1 MNTEWRIQHEKHN
14 LITLHS
20 VRSAERSSM
29 AEAFTLNRRIGS
41 TNYTVNVNFS
51 GNESVEDRIVRL
63 ISNNLIDNDENCGI
77 IDIPQMS
84 RQSERSA

>member
-1 MNTEWRIQHEKHN
+1 
-14 LITLHS
+14 
-20 VRSAERSSM
+20 M

>member
-1 MNTEWRIQHEKHN
+1 
-14 LITLHS
+14 
-20 VRSAERSSM
+20 M
-29 AEAFTLNRRIGS
+29 AETFTLNRRIGS
-41 TNYTVNVNFS
+41 TNYIVNVNFS

-63 ISNNLIDNDENCGI
+63 ISNNLIDNEEKYGI